1 LVTLTSGNVRKPALI
16 VNPQQVLFL
25 ETMQPP
31 AAAAPL
37 WPLAPQIEAGRVG
50 RAALLESSTVPLG
63 MAIMV
68 DAADFTTAG
77 AEGPRMELSDQATLH
92 FEDTTP
98 LDIVSGPGSA
108 PVAASP
114 VKSLWQTDSLG
125 LRTIMMMNFIMRRP
139 VVAWMTGTVLGA

>member
-1 LVTLTSGNVRKPALI
+1 
-16 VNPQQVLFL
+16 
-25 ETMQPP
+25 
-31 AAAAPL
+31 
-37 WPLAPQIEAGRVG
+37 LAPQIEAGRVG

-92 FEDTTP
+92 FEDTAP
-98 LDIVSGPGSA
+98 ADIVSGPGSA
-108 PVAASP
+108 PVAATP

-125 LRTIMMMNFIMRRP
+125 LRTIMHLNFIMRRP
-139 VVAWMTGTVLGA
+139 VVAWITGTVWGA